1 MDPNQLIA
9 AISERQLGPDP
20 AAAGAAA
27 PAQDPGQMPPGQP
40 MPQAAPVA
48 PPPAPEVDT
57 AQDVASAAGAPNDAS
72 NKMSSDP
79 IIYEIDMGDGK
90 KRKMT
95 PEQIKGTMD
104 RYSNLNYQH
113 AQMKPVLE
121 IVERMIEA
129 NPGAKPDDIAAY
141 MMSMLQSGQKNAQ
154 MGGKDERPNAQ
165 TPPDIDPLAKWEEE
179 NAAQLPPGY
188 REMMQGS
195 GSLQQE
201 LAQVKQMLQQ
211 VLQASAG
218 VADAARVGNQD
229 AQQQRIQSIQ
239 QNIANNIDRAQAQ
252 LQLPDDA
259 ANDFMMFAA
268 ERGYTLEDFI
278 DPRLTVQVMQ
288 DFKNNMNSP
297 EFERLAE
304 INKKRQAWTGGPMP
318 SAPAA
323 PGGAAQE
330 GTGNAMFDG
339 LTKAA
344 LTKRFPGE

>member
-9 AISERQLGPDP
+9 AVAERQLGPDP
-20 AAAGAAA
+20 AAAQ
-27 PAQDPGQMPPGQP
+27 AQPQPGQMPGQP
-40 MPQAAPVA
+40 PA
-48 PPPAPEVDT
+48 PPPAQPAPEKDT

-79 IIYEIDMGDGK
+79 VIYEIEMADGK

-95 PEQIKGTMD
+95 PEQIRGTMD

-129 NPGAKPDDIAAY
+129 NPGAKPEDVAAY
-141 MMSMLQSGQKNAQ
+141 MMSMLQGGQKNAQ
-154 MGGKDERPNAQ
+154 MGGKDERPNNQ
-165 TPPDIDPLAKWEEE
+165 TPPDVDPLAKWEED
-179 NAAQLPPGY
+179 NAASLPPGY

-195 GSLQQE
+195 GSIQQE
-201 LAQVKQMLQQ
+201 LASVKQMLQQ

-229 AQQQRIQSIQ
+229 AQQQRISSIQ

-288 DFKNNMNSP
+288 DFKNNVNSP
-297 EFERLAE
+297 EFERLAA
-304 INKKRQAWTGGPMP
+304 INQKRQAWTGGPMP

-323 PGGAAQE
+323 PGGPPQE

-339 LTKAA
+339 LTKSA